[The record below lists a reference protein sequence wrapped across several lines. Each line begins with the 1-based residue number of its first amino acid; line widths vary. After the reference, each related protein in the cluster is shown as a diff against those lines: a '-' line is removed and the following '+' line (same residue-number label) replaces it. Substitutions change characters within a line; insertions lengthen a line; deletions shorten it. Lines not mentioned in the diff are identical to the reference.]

1 VVRQEGPHVTALR
14 AYRALP
20 AASGVWFLVV
30 ALLGRLPSAMS
41 QIGSLLLV
49 SHTTGSLAAGGATA
63 ATLALGQAIGGPVVG
78 RLADRTGHRTVGAV
92 IAVLQVIAIVGLVAL
107 ANADAPLPA
116 VLASGFVVGLTV
128 PQIGP
133 LARARWSGLI
143 ACGRAPASAFGTA
156 MSYEG
161 AVDETTYVLGPALV
175 GIVVAVYSAQA
186 AMLLAAALTAVFAL
200 AFALHPTASLVPHR
214 EDTADGTL
222 ARKRDVPSLL
232 LLSLILLC
240 VGCFF
245 ASVQAGVTSIAIAAG
260 TEGSAGIIYGVMGL
274 TSATAGLLT
283 PVLPARFRL
292 PARLTTFLCLLLLF
306 VIPLVTIGA
315 AGSLSL
321 VALGFAVALAGVAV
335 APSLITAFS
344 LGERTVPP
352 AQVSWAMTMLSSG
365 IVLGYAIA
373 ALTAGILAQQHG
385 AIGAFCVTFGAVAVA
400 VVLSVLGRRRFTAL
414 MARETSPGKLVST

>member
-1 VVRQEGPHVTALR
+1 MSALR

-49 SHTTGSLAAGGATA
+49 SHTTGSLAAGGASA

-107 ANADAPLPA
+107 ANADAALPA

-143 ACGRAPASAFGTA
+143 ACGRAPASVFGTA

-175 GIVVAVYSAQA
+175 GVVVAVYSPQA

-200 AFALHPTASLVPHR
+200 AFALHPTASLVPHHDDITDAPLER
-214 EDTADGTL
+214 E
-222 ARKRDVPSLL
+222 RDVPSLL

-245 ASVQAGVTSIAIAAG
+245 ASVQAGVTSIAISSG
-260 TEGSAGIIYGVMGL
+260 SEGSAGIIYGVMGL

-283 PVLPARFRL
+283 PVLPQRFQL
-292 PARLTTFLCLLLLF
+292 PARLTGFLCLLLLF
-306 VIPLVTIGA
+306 ITPLVAIGA
-315 AGSLSL
+315 TGSLSL
-321 VALGFAVALAGVAV
+321 VALGLAVALAGVAV

-344 LGERTVPP
+344 LGERTVSPS
-352 AQVSWAMTMLSSG
+352 QVSWAMTMLSSG

-385 AIGAFCVTFGAVAVA
+385 AIGAFSVTFGAVVTGAL
-400 VVLSVLGRRRFTAL
+400 LSVLGRRRFTAL
-414 MARETSPGKLVST
+414 VTRETSTERLIWT

>member
-1 VVRQEGPHVTALR
+1 
-14 AYRALP
+14 
-20 AASGVWFLVV
+20 
-30 ALLGRLPSAMS
+30 
-41 QIGSLLLV
+41 
-49 SHTTGSLAAGGATA
+49 
-63 ATLALGQAIGGPVVG
+63 
-78 RLADRTGHRTVGAV
+78 
-92 IAVLQVIAIVGLVAL
+92 
-107 ANADAPLPA
+107 
-116 VLASGFVVGLTV
+116 
-128 PQIGP
+128 
-133 LARARWSGLI
+133 
-143 ACGRAPASAFGTA
+143 
-156 MSYEG
+156 
-161 AVDETTYVLGPALV
+161 
-175 GIVVAVYSAQA
+175 
-186 AMLLAAALTAVFAL
+186 
-200 AFALHPTASLVPHR
+200 VPHR